1 MAHPGAPRRW
11 DQAAIRDALR
21 DWLAQTGQVP
31 RRNDWSGER
40 ADQAGGAQRT
50 WMREHPRWPSS
61 SCVAAHFGSWSA
73 ALDAAGLPAR
83 KLTFETSVADR
94 VTTARR
100 LAAGGM
106 TIRAIARALGV
117 SRSSVHNYLQ
127 ARHCP
132 ECGGPVTNPSAERCA
147 ACTASRPAVART
159 WTRAEV
165 RAAIRDWQDEHGRPP
180 THREWTPSRR
190 NPGRWEDENPR
201 WPSAAVV
208 CDLYAERPDP
218 WNAAL
223 RDAGADVH
231 LRRWSDDSVRSALA
245 DFWVAHGRPPTGDD
259 LMGGHWRGPH
269 ATTLRRRYGGVAA
282 AWGELGPAPP
292 VPPSPPAQ

>member
-1 MAHPGAPRRW
+1 MDARAPK
-11 DQAAIRDALR
+11 
-21 DWLAQTGQVP
+21 
-31 RRNDWSGER
+31 
-40 ADQAGGAQRT
+40 
-50 WMREHPRWPSS
+50 WPSS
-61 SCVAAHFGSWSA
+61 SCVAAHFGSWSS

-83 KLTFETSVADR
+83 KLTFDSSVADR
-94 VTTARR
+94 VQTARR

-117 SRSSVHNYLQ
+117 SRSSIHNYLQ

-132 ECGGPVTNPSAERCA
+132 ECGGPVTNPGAERCA
-147 ACTASRPAVART
+147 ACEAQRPAVART

-165 RAAIRDWQDEHGRPP
+165 CAAIRGWEAEHGRPP

-190 NPGRWEDENPR
+190 DPGRWEAENPR

-223 RDAGADVH
+223 RDAGAGVH

-245 DFWVAHGRPPTGDD
+245 DFWVAHGRPPTSDD
-259 LMGGHWRGPH
+259 LTSAHWNGPH
-269 ATTLRRRYGGVAA
+269 AATLRRRFGGVAG
-282 AWGELGPAPP
+282 AWGELGPAPRG
-292 VPPSPPAQ
+292 Q